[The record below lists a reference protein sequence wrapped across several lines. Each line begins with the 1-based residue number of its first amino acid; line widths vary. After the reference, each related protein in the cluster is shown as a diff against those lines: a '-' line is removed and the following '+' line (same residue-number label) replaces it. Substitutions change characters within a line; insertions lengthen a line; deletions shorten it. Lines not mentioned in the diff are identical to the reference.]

1 MCYAEERGADHKT
14 HNTGRTQNNVMLSVM
29 TISLEQSATV
39 YTSIIWHSALPI
51 MFGCYQQT
59 FNHLEEQ
66 FDDISVQPPL
76 SLLQFSAINMLEVK
90 DEKMKN
96 VVILF

>member
-1 MCYAEERGADHKT
+1 VGTNEDL
-14 HNTGRTQNNVMLSVM
+14 Q
-29 TISLEQSATV
+29 
-39 YTSIIWHSALPI
+39 
-51 MFGCYQQT
+51 
-59 FNHLEEQ
+59 EQ